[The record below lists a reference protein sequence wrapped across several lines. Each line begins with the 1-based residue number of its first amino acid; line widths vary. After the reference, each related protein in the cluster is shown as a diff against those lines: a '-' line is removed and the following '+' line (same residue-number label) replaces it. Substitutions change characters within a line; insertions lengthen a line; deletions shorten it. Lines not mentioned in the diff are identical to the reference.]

1 MIVDE
6 LIMLYGFAMIA
17 GGVVMVLFNGPI
29 D

>member
-6 LIMLYGFAMIA
+6 LMLLYGFAMIA
-17 GGVVMVLFNGPI
+17 GGVVMVLCNGPI